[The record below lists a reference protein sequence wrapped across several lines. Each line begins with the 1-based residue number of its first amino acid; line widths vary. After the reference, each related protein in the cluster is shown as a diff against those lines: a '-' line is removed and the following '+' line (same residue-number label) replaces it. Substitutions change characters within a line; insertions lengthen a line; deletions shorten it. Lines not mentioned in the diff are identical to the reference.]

1 MISGITNFKGNVR
14 RVDQIVRILGK
25 YGLGNLIGERT
36 PGFIQ
41 RRFVTAEGIA
51 VRDYPFEVRVRMAL
65 TELGTTFIKVG
76 QMMSQRPDMVGPD
89 LAAQLESLQADTPP
103 DPPALVRAVITEE
116 LGAGPDE
123 LFALFNPLALA
134 SASVGQVHLAQLH
147 DGAQVVV
154 KVQHAGIEP
163 KVRSDLSL
171 MMTLAQ
177 MAEDNSR
184 ELAQYRPTAT
194 VAEFQRSL
202 LRELDFHVELNNM
215 IQFAR
220 NFADDEDVHFPIAY
234 PELSSKRVLT
244 MERLDGYSIARRDKM
259 LADGIDFT
267 AFAELFAN
275 TMLSMVFRDGFYH
288 ADPHPGNIFVLPG
301 GRLGMLDSG
310 KVGRVDEKT
319 QDDFINIVTAFI
331 NSDVDALT
339 DELVRLCET
348 PANFNRSAY
357 RADVAEFIG
366 EFGDMSGGL
375 DLAPAFTAMFGII
388 RRHKLVVPARVN
400 MLLLVIVQI
409 EGTARFL
416 DPDFDLTA
424 ALQGFGLD
432 LLQRRYSP
440 KRLGRETFRSVR
452 EWQRLL
458 DALPRESLQLLERTR
473 SGDLRFTIDQPTLA
487 GPLNRLTYGILVAAL
502 LLSAALL
509 WGLAAPPTLWGVS
522 IIGFLGVALGLFLG
536 AHLLFLIWRNRL

>member
-1 MISGITNFKGNVR
+1 MISGITNLRGNVK

-25 YGLGNLIGERT
+25 YGLGNFIGEKT
-36 PGFIQ
+36 PDFIQ
-41 RRFVTAEGIA
+41 RRFVSAEGIA
-51 VRDYPFEVRVRMAL
+51 VRDYPIEVRVRMAL

-76 QMMSQRPDMVGPD
+76 QMMSQRPDMVGPE

-103 DPPALVRAVITEE
+103 DPPALVRATIQEE
-116 LGAGPDE
+116 LGQPPDAI
-123 LFALFNPLALA
+123 FAAFNQLALA
-134 SASVGQVHLAQLH
+134 SASVGQVHLAELK
-147 DGAQVVV
+147 DGSPVVV

-163 KVRSDLSL
+163 KVKSDLNL

-177 MAEDNSR
+177 AAENNSR

-202 LRELDFHVELNNM
+202 MRELDFEVELHNM
-215 IQFAR
+215 EQFAR
-220 NFADDEDVHFPIAY
+220 NFADEPDVHFPIAY
-234 PELSSKRVLT
+234 PEFSSKRVLT
-244 MERLDGYSIARRDKM
+244 MERLDGYSIARRDRM
-259 LADGIDFT
+259 VADGIDPT

-331 NSDVDALT
+331 NHDVDSLT
-339 DELVRLCET
+339 DELARVCET
-348 PANFNRSAY
+348 PPTFNRGIY
-357 RADVAEFIG
+357 RADVAEFVG
-366 EFGDMSGGL
+366 EFGDMSGGF
-375 DLAPAFTAMFGII
+375 DLGAAFTSMFDII
-388 RRHKLVVPARVN
+388 RKHKLVAPARVN

-416 DPDFDLTA
+416 DPDFDLTQ
-424 ALQGFGLD
+424 ALQGFGVD

-440 KRLGRETFRSVR
+440 KRVGREAFRSLR

-458 DALPRESLQLLERTR
+458 DALPRELLQLLERTR
-473 SGDLRFTIDQPTLA
+473 SGELRFSVEQPSLT
-487 GPLNRLTYGILVAAL
+487 GPLNRLTYGIVVAAL
-502 LLSAALL
+502 FLGSSLMLGMAAQP
-509 WGLAAPPTLWGVS
+509 ALWGVS
-522 IIGFLGVALGLFLG
+522 VFGFLGILLAILLGL
-536 AHLLFLIWRNRL
+536 HLLYLLWRSS

>member
-1 MISGITNFKGNVR
+1 MISGITNFRGNVR

-76 QMMSQRPDMVGPD
+76 QMMSQRPDMVGPE

-103 DPPALVRAVITEE
+103 DPPALVRATIIEE
-116 LGAGPDE
+116 LGAPAEG
-123 LFALFNPLALA
+123 LYAIFNPLALA
-134 SASVGQVHLAQLH
+134 SASVGQVHLAQLA

-177 MAEDNSR
+177 AAESNSR

-194 VAEFQRSL
+194 VLEFQRSL
-202 LRELDFHVELNNM
+202 LRELDFRVELNNM

-220 NFADDEDVHFPIAY
+220 NFADDPDVHFPIAY

-244 MERLDGYSIARRDKM
+244 MEKLDGYSIAQRDRM
-259 LADGIDFT
+259 QVDGIDMV

-357 RADVAEFIG
+357 RADVAEFVG

-388 RRHKLVVPARVN
+388 RKHKLVVPARVN

-409 EGTARFL
+409 EGTARYL
-416 DPDFDLTA
+416 DPDFDLTG

-440 KRLGRETFRSVR
+440 KRVGREAFRSVR

-473 SGDLRFTIDQPTLA
+473 SGDLRFTIDQPSLA
-487 GPLNRLTYGILVAAL
+487 GPLNRLTYGIVIAAVL
-502 LLSAALL
+502 LASALL

-522 IIGFLGVALGLFLG
+522 VIGFLGVIVGVLLGL
-536 AHLLFLIWRNRL
+536 HLLFLIWRNSL

>member
-1 MISGITNFKGNVR
+1 MISGITNFRGNVR

-25 YGLGNLIGERT
+25 YGLGNLIGEKT
-36 PGFIQ
+36 PDFIQ
-41 RRFVTAEGIA
+41 RRFVSSEGIA

-76 QMMSQRPDMVGPD
+76 QMMSQRPDMVGPE

-103 DPPALVRAVITEE
+103 DPPTLVRATIEEE
-116 LGAGPDE
+116 LGQPPDAI
-123 LFALFNPLALA
+123 FAPFNQLALA
-134 SASVGQVHLAQLH
+134 SASVGQVHLAELKT
-147 DGAQVVV
+147 ARQVVV

-163 KVRSDLSL
+163 KVKSDLNL
-171 MMTLAQ
+171 MMSLAQ
-177 MAEDNSR
+177 AAESNSR

-202 LRELDFHVELNNM
+202 TRELDFHVELNNM

-220 NFADDEDVHFPIAY
+220 NFADDPDVHFPIAY
-234 PELSSKRVLT
+234 PEFSSKRVLT
-244 MERLDGYSIARRDKM
+244 MERLDGYSIARRDRM
-259 LADGIDFT
+259 LADGIDIA

-310 KVGRVDEKT
+310 KIGRVDEKT

-339 DELVRLCET
+339 DELVRMCET

-357 RADVAEFIG
+357 RADVSEFVG
-366 EFGDMSGGL
+366 EFADAVGGL
-375 DLAPAFTAMFGII
+375 DLGPAFTAMFGII
-388 RRHKLVVPARVN
+388 RKHKLVVPARVN
-400 MLLLVIVQI
+400 MLLLVIVQT

-416 DPDFDLTA
+416 DPDFDLTE

-440 KRLGRETFRSVR
+440 KRLGRDALRSVR
-452 EWQRLL
+452 EWQRLI
-458 DALPRESLQLLERTR
+458 DALPR
-473 SGDLRFTIDQPTLA
+473 
-487 GPLNRLTYGILVAAL
+487 VAA
-502 LLSAALL
+502 AAR
-509 WGLAAPPTLWGVS
+509 AHAQRRP
-522 IIGFLGVALGLFLG
+522 ALQY
-536 AHLLFLIWRNRL
+536 